1 MKSFYLIFLSF
12 ISFSIVFG
20 QNGKVIDELIIN
32 SKILKGDRK
41 FAVYLPPDYDSS
53 NRSYPVLYL
62 LHGLG
67 DNQSAWIQFGE
78 VLHTTDKAINSGI
91 ATSMIII
98 MPDAGTGQMGYTNAM
113 SGKWNYE
120 DFFFEEFMP
129 HVENLYRIR
138 KDKRYRAISGLSMG
152 GGGSFL
158 YALRRPDLFSSAA
171 PLSASIGPQ
180 NIDQMDDHSYLA
192 YWGYSKSNIN
202 KSDFE
207 KFKKKN
213 NSLYLIDQMDQK
225 ILNSVRW
232 YIDCGDEDHLY
243 KNNVLMHIKMREKGV
258 KHEFRVRD
266 GGHNWDYWR
275 SALPSVLEFISKKFH

>member
-180 NIDQMDDHSYLA
+180 KIDQMDDHSYLD

-225 ILNSVRW
+225 TLNSVRW
-232 YIDCGDEDHLY
+232 YIDCGDDDYLY
-243 KNNVLMHIKMREKGV
+243 KNNVLMHIKMREKGI

-266 GGHNWDYWR
+266 GDHNWDYWR

>member
-120 DFFFEEFMP
+120 DFFFKEFMP

-138 KDKRYRAISGLSMG
+138 KNKRYRAISGLSMG

-171 PLSASIGPQ
+171 PLSASLGPQ
-180 NIDQMDDHSYLA
+180 KVEEMKEFTYL
-192 YWGYSKSNIN
+192 GYTSSNHN
-202 KSDFE
+202 KGDFE
-207 KFKKKN
+207 NYNKKN
-213 NSLYLIDQMDQK
+213 NALHLVDQISLK
-225 ILNSVRW
+225 TLNSVRW
-232 YIDCGDEDHLY
+232 YIDCGDDDYLFEG
-243 KNNVLMHIKMREKGV
+243 NSLMHIKMRKKGV
-258 KHEFRVRD
+258 KHEFRIRD
-266 GGHNWDYWR
+266 GGHNWTYWR
-275 SALPSVLEFISKKFH
+275 SALPSVLEFISQKFHQ

>member
-12 ISFSIVFG
+12 ISFSILFG

-91 ATSMIII
+91 ATSMIIV

-138 KDKRYRAISGLSMG
+138 KNKRYRAISGLSMG

-180 NIDQMDDHSYLA
+180 KIDQMDDHSYLD
-192 YWGYSKSNIN
+192 YWGYNKSNIN

-207 KFKKKN
+207 A
-213 NSLYLIDQMDQK
+213 LD
-225 ILNSVRW
+225 
-232 YIDCGDEDHLY
+232 DE
-243 KNNVLMHIKMREKGV
+243 
-258 KHEFRVRD
+258 
-266 GGHNWDYWR
+266 
-275 SALPSVLEFISKKFH
+275 

>member
-1 MKSFYLIFLSF
+1 MKSFYLIYLLFVSY
-12 ISFSIVFG
+12 SIVFG
-20 QNGKVIDELIIN
+20 QTGKVIDELVLN

-41 FAVYLPPDYDSS
+41 FAIYLPPDYESS
-53 NRSYPVLYL
+53 TRSYPVLYL

-78 VLHTTDKAINSGI
+78 VLHTADKAINSGI

-98 MPDAGTGQMGYTNAM
+98 MPDAGTGQFGYTNAM

-120 DFFFEEFMP
+120 DFFFEEFIP
-129 HVENLYRIR
+129 FVENQYRIR
-138 KDKRYRAISGLSMG
+138 KDKRYRAICGLSMG

-171 PLSASIGPQ
+171 PLSASLGPQ
-180 NIDQMDDHSYLA
+180 SVEQMDDHSYQI
-192 YWGYSKSNIN
+192 YWGYSKSNFN

-207 KFKKKN
+207 TFKKKN
-213 NSLYLIDQMDQK
+213 NPLYLIDQIDQK
-225 ILNSVRW
+225 TLNSVRW
-232 YIDCGDEDHLY
+232 YIDCGDDDYLY

-258 KHEFRVRD
+258 HHEFRIRD
-266 GGHNWDYWR
+266 GDHNWDYWR
-275 SALPSVLEFISKKFH
+275 SALPSVLEFVSQRFH